1 MERGAGID
9 EKAVDE
15 AMDLLSSELA
25 ARFGALSDTFGEWR
39 KPETARAVL
48 ESFLA
53 GDRDGFHELLP
64 AGFDGPGPD
73 PLEPPDTWIP
83 KGPKFCIFVA
93 EVVEKLVPLRRVPCT
108 RVRTDL
114 SAAEKARYI
123 AIVYSCMRDGC
134 LPPLE
139 PVVFSVG
146 KCSGIV
152 VPAGEFLNRLEAAGL
167 VENCTCLVG
176 GGIEAQLTPPE
187 RMCT

>member
-1 MERGAGID
+1 MRYS
-9 EKAVDE
+9 KAFLRE
-15 AMDLLSSELA
+15 IA
-25 ARFGALSDTFGEWR
+25 
-39 KPETARAVL
+39 TAFTSCCR
-48 ESFLA
+48 
-53 GDRDGFHELLP
+53 P
-64 AGFDGPGPD
+64 ASTVQGRTLF
-73 PLEPPDTWIP
+73 EPPDTWIP

-93 EVVEKLVPLRRVPCT
+93 EVVEKLVPLRRVPCS